1 VTHRT
6 RRAQRERARRDR
18 ARGGQDADDVL
29 AQDELARDW
38 LGVDG
43 AKGSPG
49 LLRRLA
55 QGVGSGGAP
64 ASSVFV
70 EIFAPTHQ
78 EANLVKE
85 AQRLVGVPAPAP
97 SDPPF
102 LEPVGPEGTINRYR
116 GRVVIRRT
124 GAVGSS

>member
-1 VTHRT
+1 M
-6 RRAQRERARRDR
+6 
-18 ARGGQDADDVL
+18 L
-29 AQDELARDW
+29 AQDELARDR
-38 LGVDG
+38 LAADG
-43 AKGSPG
+43 PKSSPG

-55 QGVGSGGAP
+55 QRSASGGAP

-70 EIFAPTHQ
+70 EIFAPTHH
-78 EANLVKE
+78 EANLVRE

-102 LEPVGPEGTINRYR
+102 LEPVGSEATADRYR

-124 GAVGSS
+124 ADG

>member
-1 VTHRT
+1 MTHRA
-6 RRAQRERARRDR
+6 RRAERERARRDR
-18 ARGGQDADDVL
+18 AGRGQDPDDVL
-29 AQDELARDW
+29 AQDELARDR
-38 LGVDG
+38 LAAGPNS
-43 AKGSPG
+43 SPG

-55 QGVGSGGAP
+55 QRSASGGAP

-70 EIFAPTHQ
+70 EIFAPTHH
-78 EANLVKE
+78 EANLVRE

-102 LEPVGPEGTINRYR
+102 LEPVGSEATVDRYR

-124 GAVGSS
+124 GAAGGG